1 MTKRTKVILVSIM
14 LILCMVLA
22 GCEGMKSGIQDIKG
36 DIVGATYTGEFYSNT
51 GEKFM
56 TVHGEKINM
65 SANIVKEYT
74 YTSDGWGYVKTLS
87 SVVTITIDGHEMTN
101 CGSTVIFREDDLE
114 PDVDFI
120 YPENIDSTAEG
131 IGANTGIAN
140 IVNQYKNYFGKPKV
154 VLIQSQMGNPI
165 CAYSGN
171 SVYWEVSQDLPK
183 TTKVMIDG
191 HALYIHR
198 GNFQLIDLELLG

>member
-1 MTKRTKVILVSIM
+1 MTKRTKVIIISIM
-14 LILCMVLA
+14 LILCIILT
-22 GCEGMKSGIQDIKG
+22 GCEGLKSGIQDIKG

-65 SANIVKEYT
+65 SGNVVKEYT
-74 YTSDGWGYVKTLS
+74 YTDDGWGYVETLS

-101 CGSTVIFREDDLE
+101 CGSTVIFREDSLE

-120 YPENIDSTAEG
+120 YPENINSTAEG
-131 IGANTGIAN
+131 IGANTSIAN
-140 IVNQYKNYFGKPKV
+140 IVNRYKNYFGKPKV
-154 VLIQSQMGNPI
+154 VLIQSQLGDPI

>member
-1 MTKRTKVILVSIM
+1 MAKRTKIILVSIM
-14 LILCMVLA
+14 LILCIILT
-22 GCEGMKSGIQDIKG
+22 GCEGLKSGVQDIKE

-65 SANIVKEYT
+65 SGNVVKEYT
-74 YTSDGWGYVKTLS
+74 YTDDGWGYVETLS

-101 CGSTVIFREDDLE
+101 CGSTVIFREDGLE

-120 YPENIDSTAEG
+120 YPENINSTAEG

-154 VLIQSQMGNPI
+154 VLIQSQLGDPI

-198 GNFQLIDLELLG
+198 GNFQLIDLKLLG

>member
-14 LILCMVLA
+14 LILCIVLT

-65 SANIVKEYT
+65 SANVVKEYT

-101 CGSTVIFREDDLE
+101 CGSTVIFREDGLE

-120 YPENIDSTAEG
+120 YPENINSTAEG
-131 IGANTGIAN
+131 IGANTSIAN

-154 VLIQSQMGNPI
+154 VLIQSQLGDPI
-165 CAYSGN
+165 CAYSGD
-171 SVYWEVSQDLPK
+171 SVYWEVCQDLPK